1 MGRYLYKLTD
11 EQGNTRKNTH
21 WDVGTKHEV
30 RRELRICTHPLCTS
44 SYIHAY
50 ENPLVA
56 VLMNPIHANFKAPIL
71 WRAVGW
77 VSRREGELK
86 CGCFSLRIIEKLPL
100 PEISV
105 AQRIRIGIYSALS
118 ICSEPD
124 FVLWAK
130 NWLAGTDRTV
140 SAAAT
145 AANAYVANASAASAV
160 AYAAAY
166 ANATAAYATAAAAN
180 ASAYAAFAYAAS
192 ATAASAYAANA
203 SAAAAAANAVK
214 ASNLNLIKII
224 KRAMKEE
231 K

>member
-11 EQGNTRKNTH
+11 EQGNTRNNTH

-30 RRELRICTHPLCTS
+30 PRDLRICTHPLCTS

-56 VLMNPIHANFKAPIL
+56 VLMNPAHAKFKAPIL

-77 VSRREGELK
+77 VSRREGESK

-160 AYAAAY
+160 A
-166 ANATAAYATAAAAN
+166 NAAAA
-180 ASAYAAFAYAAS
+180 SAAYTSAVAS
-192 ATAASAYAANA
+192 ATAASAVA
-203 SAAAAAANAVK
+203 SAASYAAYT
-214 ASNLNLIKII
+214 SNLNLIKII

>member
-11 EQGNTRKNTH
+11 EQGNTRNNTH

-30 RRELRICTHPLCTS
+30 RRDLRICTHPLCTS

-118 ICSEPD
+118 VCSEPD

-140 SAAAT
+140 SAAAAT
-145 AANAYVANASAASAV
+145 ASAYVANAPAAHAAADAAAASA
-160 AYAAAY
+160 AASAAY
-166 ANATAAYATAAAAN
+166 TSAVANATSAYAT
-180 ASAYAAFAYAAS
+180 
-192 ATAASAYAANA
+192 
-203 SAAAAAANAVK
+203 AAAANAVK